1 MSTGGDPSW
10 GTPGKDEGGEDDHT
24 FADVLNAF
32 SFDNARRRRKKSRP
46 SGAPGEAASREG
58 RESPPPAP
66 TPAFPTA
73 PADDEQQP
81 GTWRHEPQPSIW
93 DSGQWESGQGEKQES
108 ASIVRA
114 YAWTGGRT
122 RSHYDFQIE
131 TLVTTTELGHR
142 SADATQADHQA
153 VIVLCSE
160 PRSVAEIAALLSVPL
175 GVAKVILSDMAEH
188 GLISVHQTA
197 TENGDVPDRTLL
209 ERVLSGLRR
218 L

>member
-10 GTPGKDEGGEDDHT
+10 GDPRKGEGAEDDHT

-32 SFDNARRRRKKSRP
+32 SFDNARRRRRKSRP
-46 SGAPGEAASREG
+46 SGTPGEAAARDG
-58 RESPPPAP
+58 KESPPPAP
-66 TPAFPTA
+66 TRAFTPAPD
-73 PADDEQQP
+73 DDEPQP
-81 GTWRHEPQPSIW
+81 GAWGHEPQPST
-93 DSGQWESGQGEKQES
+93 WELEQEPNQDEEQES

-122 RSHYDFQIE
+122 RPHYDFRIE

-142 SADATQADHQA
+142 SAGVTQADHQA

-160 PRSVAEIAALLSVPL
+160 PRSVAEVAARLSVPL
-175 GVAKVILSDMAEH
+175 GVAKVILSDMAQH

-197 TENGDVPDRTLL
+197 TENGDVPDRALL
-209 ERVLSGLRR
+209 ERVLSGLHR